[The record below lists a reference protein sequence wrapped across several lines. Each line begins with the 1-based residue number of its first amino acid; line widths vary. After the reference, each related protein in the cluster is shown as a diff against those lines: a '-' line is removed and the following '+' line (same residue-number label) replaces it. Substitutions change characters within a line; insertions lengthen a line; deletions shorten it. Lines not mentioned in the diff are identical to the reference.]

1 MPVTRTPK
9 KLAQTALST
18 TVTARYTAPAATVTQ
33 ITEIWLANTNTT
45 TVRMVTL
52 RAHGTGTGNT
62 LADRI
67 EIPARSTVIIDG
79 CKIVLSASEVLAA
92 SQDVGTDAILTAYGI
107 EEVTS

>member
-45 TVRMVTL
+45 TARTVAL
-52 RAHGTGTGNT
+52 YAHGTAANNT
-62 LADRI
+62 LIQAI
-67 EIPARSTVIIDG
+67 KIPANGTKGIDG
-79 CKIVLSASEVLAA
+79 SKIVLAAGEVLAGK
-92 SQDVGTDAILTAYGI
+92 QDAGTDVILTAYGI